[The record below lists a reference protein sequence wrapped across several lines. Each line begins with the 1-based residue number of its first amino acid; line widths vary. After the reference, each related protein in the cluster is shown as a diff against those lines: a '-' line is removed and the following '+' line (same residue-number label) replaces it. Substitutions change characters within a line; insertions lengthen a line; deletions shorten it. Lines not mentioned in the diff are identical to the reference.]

1 MVIHRVSVK
10 PPAQLQCPVCGGG
23 KIEAFF
29 DISQVPVHCN
39 LLWPKRDDALSAPRG
54 EIRLG
59 FCHQCGHIYNLTFS
73 PDLMHYSI
81 WYENSL
87 HFSSRFQSY
96 ARSIAERLI
105 DRYDLHNKEIIEIG
119 SGKGEFLGLLCEL
132 GNNRGI
138 GFDPGYVEPGGS
150 PTMQQV
156 TFIQDYYSEQYA
168 RYQADLI
175 CCRQTLE
182 HLYRPGEFVAMLRR
196 SIGDR
201 KTVAFFEVPNVLFML
216 RGLSVWDV
224 IYEHYSYFSAG
235 SLVYLFTANGFG
247 VLSIEDTYEGQ
258 YLTLEVE
265 PKVDSS
271 SARAVEEREL
281 TQLYADVSTFQE
293 HFKSR
298 VTYWQQQLGHYQA
311 EGKRVVVWGA
321 GSKGVTFLNAL
332 GVKSEIEYVVDINPR
347 KTGMHVAGTGQKIV
361 DPSFLRAYRPDA
373 ILIMNPIYEN
383 EIRAQAR
390 ALDLEA
396 EFLLV

>member
-150 PTMQQV
+150 PTMQRV

>member
-138 GFDPGYVEPGGS
+138 GFDPGCVEPGGS
-150 PTMQQV
+150 PTMQRV

-258 YLTLEVE
+258 YLTLELE
-265 PKVDSS
+265 PKADSS
-271 SARAVEEREL
+271 PARAVEEREL

-361 DPSFLRAYRPDA
+361 DPSSLRAYRPDA